1 LYYDALLVSRKRIL
15 WLFCAVAV
23 FFVVVVLRLFYVQ
36 VLQYQFLQGQGLKQ
50 RLRPIPVDA
59 KRGTIYDR
67 NGYVLATTISAS
79 SVYAIPVEITEPE
92 KTAQLLAEVLDLDY
106 DFVLKRVTANSAAE
120 WIKKRVTDAEVTLVR
135 SLDLPGI
142 GIVENPVR
150 YYPDG
155 TIAPQV
161 LGIVGIDNQGL
172 EGIEFQ
178 YDAILRGR
186 PGAVLVERDSMGREI
201 PHGVHTYVKP
211 VDGYDIYL
219 TIDRNIQL
227 MAQREIARVTQE
239 TGSKQGLILVMD
251 PGTGEI
257 LATAIYPSFDAAN
270 YADYPD
276 KYRRNVAITDNYEP
290 GSTFK
295 AVTAA
300 AALDAGI
307 TTLQTRYF
315 DPGFIRVSGWTIKC
329 WHSAGHGSQNFIETL
344 ENSCN
349 PVYARLGMELAELK
363 EGRGFYEYIR
373 DFGFGEPLGVDFPG
387 EAVGILYPP
396 SPDVPAVTWA
406 NIGFGQSISVT
417 PLQLLNAMNAIA
429 NGGNLMRPY
438 YVMRI
443 VDKDGNVIEEREP
456 EVIRQPVSREAAE
469 QAALMLRSTVANGT
483 ASGADIPG
491 YRVGGKTGTAQ
502 VAEGGVY
509 SRSKVIASFF
519 GIAPMDDPQFAALIV
534 LWEPTGAY
542 YGGVIAAPA
551 FGIFA
556 LPMLRY
562 LNVEQRL
569 EDNGEERTVQ
579 VPKVVGL
586 PLAEAERLITQQ
598 GLTYGIMGTG
608 PVVTYQTPLPN
619 VYVAQG
625 AKVILYTDPTELL
638 ETGLVVRDGPTLH

>member
-1 LYYDALLVSRKRIL
+1 MYQDILLVSRKRII
-15 WLFCAVAV
+15 WLFCAIFLFFSIAV
-23 FFVVVVLRLFYVQ
+23 CRLLYVQ
-36 VLQYQFLQGQGLKQ
+36 LLQYQFFQAEGLKQ

-67 NGYVLATTISAS
+67 NGYVLAKSISAS
-79 SVYAIPVEITEPE
+79 SVYAIPVEVEEPE
-92 KTAQLLAEVLDLDY
+92 KSARLLADVLELDY
-106 DFVLKRVTANSAAE
+106 DFVLERLKARTAAE
-120 WIKKRVTDAEVTLVR
+120 WLKKRVSDEEVLSVR

-172 EGIEFQ
+172 EGIELQ
-178 YDAILRGR
+178 YDTLLRGR

-201 PHGVHTYVKP
+201 PHGVHSYIKP
-211 VDGYDIYL
+211 IDGYDIYL

-227 MAQREIARVTQE
+227 MAQSEIARVTQE
-239 TGSKQGLILVMD
+239 TGSKQGLILVME
-251 PGTGEI
+251 PNTGEI
-257 LATAIYPSFDAAN
+257 LATAIYPSFDAAS
-270 YADYPD
+270 YWKYPD
-276 KYRRNVAITDNYEP
+276 RNRRNVAITDNYEP

-307 TTLQTRYF
+307 TTLETRYF

-329 WHSAGHGSQNFIETL
+329 WYSAGHGSQNFIETM

-349 PVYARLGMELAELK
+349 PVYAKLGMQLAELE
-363 EGRGFYEYIR
+363 EGRGFYRYIR
-373 DFGFGEPLGVDFPG
+373 DFGFGELSMVDFPG
-387 EAVGILYPP
+387 EASGILYSP
-396 SPDVPAVTWA
+396 SPDVPAVSWA
-406 NIGFGQSISVT
+406 NMGFGQSISVT
-417 PLQLLNAMNAIA
+417 PLQLLNAMCAVS
-429 NGGNLMRPY
+429 NGGNLMKPF
-438 YVMRI
+438 YVKTV
-443 VDKDGNVIEEREP
+443 VDHDGNVIEETDIQVR
-456 EVIRQPVSREAAE
+456 RQPVSVEAAR
-469 QAALMLRSTVANGT
+469 QASIMLRSAVANGS
-483 ASGADIPG
+483 ARHADIPG

-502 VAEGGVY
+502 IAEGGVY

-551 FGIFA
+551 FAVFA

-562 LNVEQRL
+562 LNVEQKL
-569 EDNGEERTVQ
+569 EDSKEEKQVK
-579 VPKVVGL
+579 VPKVVSL
-586 PLAEAERLITQQ
+586 PLSEAQSQVIQA
-598 GLTYGIMGTG
+598 GLSFTVVGTG
-608 PVVTYQTPLPN
+608 PIVTDQIPLSD
-619 VYVAQG
+619 VYVPIGTQ
-625 AKVILYTDPTELL
+625 VILYTDPSELL
-638 ETGLVVRDGPTLH
+638 ETGLTVRDSPIAY